1 MTIGQALKKER
12 KKLGL
17 SQMQMAAG
25 IISRAQYG
33 KVENDIHD
41 ISAKKLIELLNR
53 HNIDVNNFFAGLSDS
68 STKEIRQ
75 SSFIHDLKE
84 AFFSQDTLKLD
95 QLLNASEKLHLSQ
108 DLQYQVIL
116 PKAMLAQNMEN
127 IPTEVK
133 HYLQSR
139 LFEKENWTED
149 AMLLS
154 FFGNAMMILSPD
166 YLDLHIA
173 QIFKKYKQINQFPLF
188 MQNLIASIGLN
199 YLFYTHSRPNSALWA
214 ECFKIIE
221 LLSPDPSLFEY
232 RLVSL
237 YFKAYSA
244 HNDTQLQ
251 LIKYLLQESGESRL
265 LTLLPK

>member
-33 KVENDIHD
+33 KIENDIHD
-41 ISAKKLIELLNR
+41 ISAKKLIELLNW
-53 HNIDVNNFFAGLSDS
+53 HKIDVNNFFAEISES
-68 STKEIRQ
+68 STKEANKF
-75 SSFIHDLKE
+75 SFTHDLKK
-84 AFFSQDTLKLD
+84 AFFIQDTSKLD
-95 QLLNASEKLHLSQ
+95 QLLNASEKLHLSK
-108 DLQYQVIL
+108 DLRYQVIL
-116 PKAMLAQNMEN
+116 LKAMLAQNMKN

-133 HYLQSR
+133 HYLQAR
-139 LFEKENWTED
+139 LFEKENWTD
-149 AMLLS
+149 DVMLLS

-166 YLDLHIA
+166 YLDLHVA
-173 QIFKKYKQINQFPLF
+173 QIFKKYKQINQFPLS
-188 MQNLIASIGLN
+188 MQNLVASIGLN
-199 YLFYTHSRPNSALWA
+199 YLFYTYSRPNPALWT
-214 ECFKIIE
+214 ECFKMIE

-237 YFKAYSA
+237 YFKAYLA
-244 HNDTQLQ
+244 HNDTQLK
-251 LIKYLLQESGESRL
+251 LIKYLLQESGESRI